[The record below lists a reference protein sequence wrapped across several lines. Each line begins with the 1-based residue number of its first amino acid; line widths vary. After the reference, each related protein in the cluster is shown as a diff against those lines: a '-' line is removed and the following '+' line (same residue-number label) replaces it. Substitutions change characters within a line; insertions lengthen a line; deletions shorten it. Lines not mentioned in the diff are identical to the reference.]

1 MVPTYNRTITQKDKV
16 ISGKLLRLWNAK
28 KVYLELSQE
37 KMAEKLGITQSAFS
51 QMLHARMVITTDQI
65 IKMALIFK
73 ESPTLID
80 PTFFTRFDIQN
91 KNDLKAFLA
100 LEIAKLTEKE
110 KGDLLNDTRTP
121 PNAKR
126 KTTKN

>member
-1 MVPTYNRTITQKDKV
+1 MVPTHNRTITQKDKV
-16 ISGKLLRLWNAK
+16 ISGKLLKLWNNK
-28 KVYLELSQE
+28 KDHLELSQE

-100 LEIAKLTEKE
+100 LEIAKLTDKE
-110 KGDLLNDTRTP
+110 KGDLLNDSRT